1 VSGLRYRT
9 VAELAPNAAAALL
22 TLGLALADTKHRL
35 GQRLSEWVNGAPALE
50 AAVGASAM
58 TQDELGHARSLFA
71 MLRDFPGAP
80 PELRIENDLER
91 SIYFNP
97 TLLETQWGSWM
108 DVIAANVLLDQ
119 ALTVI
124 FEAAFHSGFA
134 PLSQRAAKVLQEE
147 RFHRIFGEGWLDRL
161 AATGG
166 QTRERLQAA
175 LDRMWPVAA
184 AWFGP
189 PDDPVV
195 ASLLEE
201 GILSTSAREL
211 RAAWLAR
218 VAPLMQKHDLPL
230 PAEEPDWSWWDPERR
245 QVFNG

>member
-1 VSGLRYRT
+1 MSGLRYRT
-9 VAELAPNAAAALL
+9 VAELAPNTAAALL
-22 TLGLALADTKHRL
+22 MLGLALADTKHRL

-97 TLLETQWGSWM
+97 SLLEAPWGSWLE
-108 DVIAANVLLDQ
+108 VIASNVLLDQ
-119 ALTVI
+119 ALTVV
-124 FEAAFHSGFA
+124 FEAAGNSRFA

-147 RFHRIFGEGWLDRL
+147 RFHRIFGEGWLARL

-166 QTRERLQAA
+166 QTRERLQVA

-189 PDDPVV
+189 PDDPAV
-195 ASLLEE
+195 ASLVRE
-201 GILSTSAREL
+201 GILSASGGEMRD
-211 RAAWLAR
+211 AWLAR
-218 VAPLMQKHDLPL
+218 VNPLLHRQSLELSGD
-230 PAEEPDWSWWDPERR
+230 EPEWSRWDAERR
-245 QVFNG
+245 QIAYG